1 MLDIYGLDVYIK
13 NKQILREIDLSIP
26 RNTVVGV
33 IGESGS
39 GKSMLCTSILRLRDQ
54 SQQMDGSIL
63 FQRKQLL
70 SLQEKEMRSI
80 RGKEIGFVMQ
90 HPMSMFN
97 PVLKIKSHFVETL
110 QAHKKISKRNAIK
123 KAEEQLSLFQL
134 DGRNILNKYPH
145 ELSGGMLQRIMIAI
159 AASLEP
165 KLLIADEPTTA
176 LDPINQFEIIHEL
189 KRLQERTSMSM
200 LIVSHDMAVIAN
212 IANEIIVMR
221 YGMIVERG
229 SAQRILS
236 TPLHPYTQVLVNAH
250 TENLSLEEMNDQYVG
265 DVFGELQ
272 LVEENHWVRKELA

>member
-13 NKQILREIDLSIP
+13 NKQILRGIDLSIP

-70 SLQEKEMRSI
+70 SLQEKEMRNI

-110 QAHKKISKRNAIK
+110 QAHKKISKRDAIK

-134 DGRNILNKYPH
+134 DGRHILNKYPH

-176 LDPINQFEIIHEL
+176 LDPINQFEIVHEL

-200 LIVSHDMAVIAN
+200 LVVSHDMAVIAN

-221 YGMIVERG
+221 CGMIVERG
-229 SAQRILS
+229 SARRILS
-236 TPLHPYTQVLVNAH
+236 TPLHPYTQVLVRAH

-265 DVFGELQ
+265 DVLGELQ

>member
-26 RNTVVGV
+26 RDTVVGV

-70 SLQEKEMRSI
+70 SLQEKEMRNI

-110 QAHKKISKRNAIK
+110 QAHKKISKRDAIK

-200 LIVSHDMAVIAN
+200 LVVSHDMAVIAN

-221 YGMIVERG
+221 CGMIVERG

-236 TPLHPYTQVLVNAH
+236 TPLHPYTQALVRTH

-265 DVFGELQ
+265 DVLGELQ